1 MMISQASLTS
11 LSGLTGQVRN
21 ERMGRRRSASAPPA
35 MAAAMSIILRA
46 QKPESGPMVACL
58 VVLLKIASAL
68 CSAAVSGGTSWAPR
82 GRSSTSISGRAS
94 MIREQS
100 ATSCLRLSCSSP
112 VYGSTT
118 WMPSPKL
125 VKPTRPSSSTTSL
138 AGSRPHMTTVEGAE
152 RTASSTR
159 CAGRRTMFVVA
170 VDLGARRREDLPGF
184 VVFDEDARARQHFE
198 RRAVDLPQLVV
209 GEHLEPEAAA
219 LARSRARVP
228 DHRQPPAVRSL
239 NFSTL
244 LIGTSSTRAMLNFA
258 SIWLACHGW
267 LIA

>member
-1 MMISQASLTS
+1 
-11 LSGLTGQVRN
+11 
-21 ERMGRRRSASAPPA
+21 
-35 MAAAMSIILRA
+35 
-46 QKPESGPMVACL
+46 MVACL

-68 CSAAVSGGTSWAPR
+68 CSEAVSGGASWAPS
-82 GRSSTSISGRAS
+82 GRSTTSISGSAS
-94 MIREQS
+94 MIFVQS
-100 ATSCLRLSCSSP
+100 ATSCLTLSCSSP

-125 VKPTRPSSSTTSL
+125 VKPDPAVLEHDVPGRV
-138 AGSRPHMTTVEGAE
+138 AAAHDDGG
-152 RTASSTR
+152 
-159 CAGRRTMFVVA
+159 GRRADRVLDEVRREA
-170 VDLGARRREDLPGF
+170 HHVRLVVDLGAGRREDLPGLL
-184 VVFDEDARARQHFE
+184 VLDEDARARQHFE
-198 RRAVDLPQLVV
+198 RRAVDLAQLVV

-258 SIWLACHGW
+258 SIWLACQGW

>member
-1 MMISQASLTS
+1 
-11 LSGLTGQVRN
+11 
-21 ERMGRRRSASAPPA
+21 

-68 CSAAVSGGTSWAPR
+68 CSAAVSGGTSWAPS
-82 GRSSTSISGRAS
+82 GRSTTSISGSAS
-94 MIREQS
+94 MILVQS

-159 CAGRRTMFVVA
+159 CAGRRTTFVSRSTSA
-170 VDLGARRREDLPGF
+170 P
-184 VVFDEDARARQHFE
+184 
-198 RRAVDLPQLVV
+198 
-209 GEHLEPEAAA
+209 AAA
-219 LARSRARVP
+219 KISRASSSSTKTP
-228 DHRQPPAVRSL
+228 VRDS
-239 NFSTL
+239 
-244 LIGTSSTRAMLNFA
+244 TSSVAPWISRSSSSVNTSSLKPPLLRAPARGF
-258 SIWLACHGW
+258 
-267 LIA
+267 LIIVSLPPCVP

>member
-1 MMISQASLTS
+1 
-11 LSGLTGQVRN
+11 
-21 ERMGRRRSASAPPA
+21 MGRRRSCSRPPTI
-35 MAAAMSIILRA
+35 AAAMSIILRA

-58 VVLLKIASAL
+58 VVLLKMASAL
-68 CSAAVSGGTSWAPR
+68 CSAAVSGGTSWAPS
-82 GRSSTSISGRAS
+82 GRSTTSISGSAS
-94 MIREQS
+94 MILVQS
-100 ATSCLRLSCSSP
+100 ATSCLQA
-112 VYGSTT
+112 
-118 WMPSPKL
+118 L
-125 VKPTRPSSSTTSL
+125 VQL
-138 AGSRPHMTTVEGAE
+138 AGVRVDDLDALAE
-152 RTASSTR
+152 VGEADPAVLEHDVPGRVA
-159 CAGRRTMFVVA
+159 AAQDDGGGRRADRVLDEVRRQAHHVRLA
-170 VDLGARRREDLPGF
+170 VDLGAGRGEDLPGL
-184 VVFDEDARARQHFE
+184 VVLDEDARARQHLE

-228 DHRQPPAVRSL
+228 DHGQPPAVRSL